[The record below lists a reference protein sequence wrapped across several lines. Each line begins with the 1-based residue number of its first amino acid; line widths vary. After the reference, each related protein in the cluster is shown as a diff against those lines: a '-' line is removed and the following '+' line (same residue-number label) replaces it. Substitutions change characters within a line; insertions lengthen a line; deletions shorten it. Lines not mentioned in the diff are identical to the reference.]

1 MVPLPSL
8 AQGRCLQSS
17 SYVGSNP
24 TGTWYCEKNL
34 HEVIL
39 FILIFSNILVDGEKI
54 IVIVVNAGRQF
65 SLIILARLSCW
76 FESNSTSHN
85 KDSCSNICL
94 EELVNSFVLH
104 TNIAGSSPVA

>member
-8 AQGRCLQSS
+8 VQGRCLQSS

-24 TGTWYCEKNL
+24 TGTWYHEKNL

-54 IVIVVNAGRQF
+54 IAIVVNAG
-65 SLIILARLSCW
+65 I
-76 FESNSTSHN
+76 
-85 KDSCSNICL
+85 
-94 EELVNSFVLH
+94 
-104 TNIAGSSPVA
+104 